1 MTIRLSSGLRDAV
14 ITNYGL
20 GRSLQLGHIRFYTGN
35 QPASADA
42 AATGA
47 LVGVVTASG
56 LPVPTGQDSNAGL
69 RFALGRGAGTLT
81 SLGDWV
87 VRVMAPTPP
96 GWWRFVG
103 RDPDDGM
110 ASTQLPRLDGLVD
123 GDGLAIDLAGWA
135 SGALIPVSGFLM
147 TLPGQ

>member
-103 RDPDDGM
+103 AHPDDG
-110 ASTQLPRLDGLVD
+110 AQSTYFARLDGAA
-123 GDGLAIDLAGWA
+123 GDSVQDMP
-135 SGALIPVSGFLM
+135 ALIASTTVLPVGGFLLS
-147 TLPGQ
+147 LPSE